1 MKKTLAMIMALC
13 MMLTALCSVA
23 FADGGYQI
31 QVVDPDGYPVKGV
44 AVQFCSDTE
53 CRMAKTDED
62 GIASFDVPAG
72 SYTIHLLK
80 VPAGYE
86 KDPRE
91 YIAPETPDLV
101 TLTIN
106 QEGRPEQSVAAA
118 GSHAKGADESEF
130 VIDEPV
136 LGLHFVMPEELRNL
150 KGSLNWN
157 ADFVDSGLLNLS
169 VEYYAVEKENMKAYA
184 EFYQEYVQAYL
195 NDEELP
201 EPPDPSW
208 MSGCESAYVY
218 DLYTINE
225 DRGEKELR
233 EILSDAYGLEDD
245 QIASITEIGSDGD
258 CHFFSVQ
265 YTAAEEQMKQFH
277 AVMGDEFFSELEAL
291 RNDQGSFLSG
301 LTLSAPEW
309 PEELSAGDSVSFETV
324 DFAGNPVNSADLF
337 AQSKVTMINLWAT
350 WCGPCKGELPELG
363 KMAKDFEAQGCQLV
377 GLCIDATD
385 DDVVA
390 TAEALLADAGAE
402 YLNLR
407 AMEGVDEIFPVQGYP
422 TSFFVDSEGK
432 LLVDPVVGAYPDAY
446 TESMAEAL
454 ALVG

>member
-1 MKKTLAMIMALC
+1 
-13 MMLTALCSVA
+13 
-23 FADGGYQI
+23 
-31 QVVDPDGYPVKGV
+31 
-44 AVQFCSDTE
+44 
-53 CRMAKTDED
+53 
-62 GIASFDVPAG
+62 
-72 SYTIHLLK
+72 
-80 VPAGYE
+80 
-86 KDPRE
+86 
-91 YIAPETPDLV
+91 
-101 TLTIN
+101 
-106 QEGRPEQSVAAA
+106 
-118 GSHAKGADESEF
+118 
-130 VIDEPV
+130 
-136 LGLHFVMPEELRNL
+136 
-150 KGSLNWN
+150 
-157 ADFVDSGLLNLS
+157 
-169 VEYYAVEKENMKAYA
+169 
-184 EFYQEYVQAYL
+184 
-195 NDEELP
+195 
-201 EPPDPSW
+201 
-208 MSGCESAYVY
+208 
-218 DLYTINE
+218 
-225 DRGEKELR
+225 
-233 EILSDAYGLEDD
+233 
-245 QIASITEIGSDGD
+245 
-258 CHFFSVQ
+258 
-265 YTAAEEQMKQFH
+265 MKQFH
-277 AVMGDEFFSELEAL
+277 AAMGDEFFSELEAL
-291 RNDQGSFLSG
+291 RNDQSTFLSG

-446 TESMAEAL
+446 AEAMAEAL